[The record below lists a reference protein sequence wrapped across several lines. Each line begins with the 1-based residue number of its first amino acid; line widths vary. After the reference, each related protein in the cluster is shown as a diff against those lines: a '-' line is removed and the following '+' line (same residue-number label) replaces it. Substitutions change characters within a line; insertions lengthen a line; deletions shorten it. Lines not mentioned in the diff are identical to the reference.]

1 MESRFLIIVLGSSN
15 KIEENLNNIAS
26 SEFGVNYV
34 DGNGIFI
41 GTFYSPFTTN
51 EITEFLIDVQ
61 AFMIFDITENNTY
74 SVNLPSKYFKG
85 LFPEFE
91 ETLDILKQDIDLI
104 TKKKPKYK
112 KEVEEYDNVD
122 DILDKLSRNNYD
134 RSCLTEKEI
143 KILESNQ

>member
-41 GTFYSPFTTN
+41 GTFYSPFTTS

-74 SVNLPSKYFKG
+74 SVG
-85 LFPEFE
+85 
-91 ETLDILKQDIDLI
+91 
-104 TKKKPKYK
+104 
-112 KEVEEYDNVD
+112 
-122 DILDKLSRNNYD
+122 
-134 RSCLTEKEI
+134 
-143 KILESNQ
+143 